1 MTYVLYKFET
11 SKIKNELKIENNN
24 KFIKKYIQLEYAH
37 RARQVSE
44 VSSVLYKWIICRMKG
59 EKNEDT

>member
-24 KFIKKYIQLEYAH
+24 KFIQKIYIVRICTQNSTCVYSFINSAQVDHMYNEGLKK
-37 RARQVSE
+37 
-44 VSSVLYKWIICRMKG
+44 
-59 EKNEDT
+59 